1 MRKVFIL
8 FTLICLSGCATW
20 GIITDSDKDFQAA
33 AALVK
38 VNNFPEGLRAYDK
51 IVSDRPHSAPA
62 ADSLFEIALIHAHPD
77 NPAKDY
83 AMAIQTFEKF
93 IERYSDHKKAAEART
108 WISALKTLQEL
119 KEQIEQLMRI
129 DIRHEERRRGK

>member
-1 MRKVFIL
+1 MKKVFIL

-20 GIITDSDKDFQAA
+20 GSITDSGKDFQAA

-38 VNNFPEGLRAYDK
+38 ENKFEQGQKAYDR
-51 IVSDRPHSAPA
+51 IVTDSPHSAPA

-83 AMAIQTFEKF
+83 ARAIQTFEKF

-129 DIRHEERRRGK
+129 DIRHEERRRGQ